1 MFRSVAV
8 GTNDPAALRAEL
20 RQLPTHGLGRRRA
33 RVALWGLRSTHQY
46 RVLPPAKAAD
56 LQALARRE
64 ARRDLTALEA
74 DGQPAAVDVVV
85 GGSASV
91 PGAGTKRQVVLAAAA
106 GADLQKRLQPLVD
119 AGFSVDSVVTAP
131 LALLSLARLR
141 RTVAPGAIVAY
152 VAVNADV
159 TALAVVRNGLVLFAR
174 EIPWGYGREA
184 SKAGPPKGGP
194 HEVVSGPPQG
204 GHDTGALDLEKV
216 AERLASE
223 LRRSFLF
230 FKQNAK
236 LDVDSIAVCGD
247 LPELRSMTA
256 SLIAALD
263 QTVEILDS
271 TDGLEAVG
279 VSETAEAFRGRIAEL
294 RVAWAIA
301 ADPAAPLNLLPADV
315 RIERA
320 SRRRHALV
328 GGGVAAALLVTSAL
342 YLQADRSAR
351 ANEQLRHNLQLA
363 LGTLE
368 PQARAMETARTQ
380 DVVRTARQ
388 AALQAF
394 DTQGPRLARALEA
407 LANAAPREI
416 ALNQLKVE
424 PGGVAWRVT
433 LVGVSVAADP
443 GDAQGAVNRFLGQLE
458 SSPYLGAPVRPPALR
473 VASGTGRST
482 ETGAAEST
490 ATRSQLT
497 GIPQGMSGIEFSVEF
512 EIKK

>member
-46 RVLPPAKAAD
+46 RLLPPAKAAD

-184 SKAGPPKGGP
+184 STAGPPKGG
-194 HEVVSGPPQG
+194 H
-204 GHDTGALDLEKV
+204 HTGALDLEKV

-271 TDGLEAVG
+271 TEGLEAAG

-294 RVAWAIA
+294 RVAWSIA

-320 SRRRHALV
+320 SRRRRALV
-328 GGGVAAALLVTSAL
+328 GGGVAAALVVTSAL

-351 ANEQLRHNLQLA
+351 ANEQLRHNLQQA

-407 LANAAPREI
+407 LASAAPREI
-416 ALNQLKVE
+416 ALNQLKVQ

-443 GDAQGAVNRFLGQLE
+443 ADAQGAVNRFLGQLE

-482 ETGAAEST
+482 EAGAAESN